1 MQVFYLPPHLEHQRG
16 HHHNALHGRTLGA
29 HGHPSRPGRQIIVFI
44 EDHNRIP
51 GGEEESGGLFDVG
64 EDGTAGSHVER
75 GRERGRDSI
84 DRDKQVQTQEAG
96 RTGLEAGSTEF
107 YTFTCGK
114 SSSMKISRRSQKDSV
129 NPVHLHLK
137 LSNQSIKTSNKSTVG
152 QHKACVE

>member
-64 EDGTAGSHVER
+64 EDGTAGSHMER
-75 GRERGRDSI
+75 GRGGGGVRALRGP
-84 DRDKQVQTQEAG
+84 TQEAG
-96 RTGLEAGSTEF
+96 WTGLEAGSIEF
-107 YTFTCGK
+107 YTFTWEIFK
-114 SSSMKISRRSQKDSV
+114 LENQQKITEDSV
-129 NPVHLHLK
+129 NPVHLHL
-137 LSNQSIKTSNKSTVG
+137 NFQIKASTAKDESSVLIWLVL
-152 QHKACVE
+152 Q